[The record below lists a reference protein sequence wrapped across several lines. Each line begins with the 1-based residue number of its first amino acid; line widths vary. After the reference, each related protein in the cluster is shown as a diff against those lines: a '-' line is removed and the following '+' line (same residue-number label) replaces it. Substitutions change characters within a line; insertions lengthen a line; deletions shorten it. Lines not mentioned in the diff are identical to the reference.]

1 MEKQTKKL
9 TLTKQKVKDLKADIE
24 NRKEYIGGSD
34 IGTIMGEN
42 PWKSAYTLWA
52 EKAGLIEPEDISDVE
67 AVWWG
72 THLEDLVA
80 ERFTMKT
87 GLRVVRSN
95 FAYGIEEYPFL
106 RGHIDRRSQKDEFG
120 LECKTTSSWNKT
132 NYEEGEIPPM
142 HWWQCQFYMAVTGIK
157 VWYLATKRDS
167 QFFVTKIDRDD
178 EAIERM
184 LDACQDFWNHVQNG
198 EPVEIDESESTTETL
213 EKMYPEGLANDTVD
227 LSSAEDTLDAL
238 QACSIQKKNIDQIAN
253 GYRNE
258 IKALLQEKNRGE
270 SKSYVVTWKTTAKG
284 VRQFRV
290 TEKKG

>member
-1 MEKQTKKL
+1 MMKAKYH
-9 TLTKQKVKDLKADIE
+9 LTKEKVKDLKADIE
-24 NRKEYIGGSD
+24 NRRDYIGGSD
-34 IGTIMGEN
+34 IGTIMGCN
-42 PWKSAYTLWA
+42 PWKSRYTLWA
-52 EKAGLIEPEDISDVE
+52 EKTGLIEPEDISDVE

-72 THLEDLVA
+72 VHLEDLVA

-87 GLRVVRSN
+87 GIKTRKSN
-95 FAYGIEEYPFL
+95 FAYSCEEFPFL
-106 RGHIDRRSQKDEFG
+106 RGHVDRISVRGKRG

-132 NYEEGEIPPM
+132 KFEEGEIPPM
-142 HWWQCQFYMAVTGIK
+142 HWWQCQFYLFITGYQI
-157 VWYLATKRDS
+157 WDLATKRDN
-167 QFFVTKIDRDD
+167 QFFISEIKRDD

-227 LSSAEDTLDAL
+227 LSSVEDTLDAL

-284 VRQFRV
+284 IRQFRV